1 LQSPKSVATAKAFGT
16 LTAWSLLHL
25 YSIPAALT
33 PAVFVAMADGASAI
47 DDVDFLQSFHPSA
60 ANVAR
65 DWPSSNEMSLPMD
78 ND

>member
-65 DWPSSNEMSLPMD
+65 DWPSSNEM
-78 ND
+78 